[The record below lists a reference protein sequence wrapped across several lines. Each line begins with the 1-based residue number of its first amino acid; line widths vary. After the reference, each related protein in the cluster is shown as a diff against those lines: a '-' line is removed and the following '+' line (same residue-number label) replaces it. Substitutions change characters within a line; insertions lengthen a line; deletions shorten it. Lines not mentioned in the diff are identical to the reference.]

1 MSTNPPP
8 VDTKHCSDRRPL
20 RFDSLA
26 DVRRD
31 LEALEQACGA
41 DTLRYSGN
49 WTPGEIYTHLAAF
62 INYAYD
68 GYPPGFPKPPAIIK
82 LILKLQKKKFLHKGL
97 PAGVKIPGV
106 PGGTVGAE
114 KVPPAAGLARLRA
127 ALDRLERHAPTAP
140 NIIFGPLTHE
150 EWRCMHQRHCELH
163 LSYLHPK

>member
-8 VDTKHCSDRRPL
+8 VDTKHCSDRRSL
-20 RFDSLA
+20 RFENLS

-31 LEALEQACGA
+31 LDALERACA
-41 DTLRYSGN
+41 TDTLRYSGN

-68 GYPPGFPKPPAIIK
+68 GYPPEFPKPPAIIK
-82 LILKLQKKKFLHKGL
+82 LMLKLQKKKYLRKGL

-114 KVPPAAGLARLRA
+114 KVSANDGMARLRA
-127 ALDRLERHAPTAP
+127 ALDRLERQPPAAP

-150 EWRCMHQRHCELH
+150 EWRNLHQRHCELH
-163 LSYLHPK
+163 LSYLHPR